1 MAEPVRKPAVS
12 RLLRELLS
20 QADAY
25 EVVSFDKSSQAP
37 KGFAALQP
45 AW

>member
-1 MAEPVRKPAVS
+1 MNNV
-12 RLLRELLS
+12 LLRALLN
-20 QADAY
+20 QPDAY
-25 EVVSFDKSSQAP
+25 EMVTFDKASQAP